1 MCGIAVYTWKNMKE
15 AFISLTI
22 PLRVYLVIT
31 AVMGLITLIM
41 FGVDK
46 LLSKAG
52 IDLGTVRYT
61 PKRISERTLLTLCFF
76 GGSLGGML
84 GMLIFRHKTLH
95 LKFRILV
102 PLFLLIWVLIGL
114 AVIEYGPAVTDTIK
128 SMI

>member
-1 MCGIAVYTWKNMKE
+1 MKE
-15 AFISLTI
+15 AFLSLTI

-41 FGVDK
+41 FGLDK

-52 IDLGTVRYT
+52 IDLGAVRYT

-102 PLFLLIWVLIGL
+102 PLFLLIWIFLGL
-114 AVIEYGPAVTDTIK
+114 AAVEYGEVLESFVK
-128 SMI
+128 GML